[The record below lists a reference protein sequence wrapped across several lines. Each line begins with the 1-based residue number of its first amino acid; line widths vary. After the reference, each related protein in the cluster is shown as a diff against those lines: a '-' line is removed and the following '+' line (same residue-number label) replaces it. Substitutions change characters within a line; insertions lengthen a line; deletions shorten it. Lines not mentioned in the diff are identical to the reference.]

1 MKYILVTG
9 GVISGIGKGIIASS
23 VGTIL
28 KSCGLHVTSIKIDPY
43 INIDAGTFSP
53 YEHGEVFV
61 LDDGGEVDLDLGNYE
76 RFLDIRLTKDNN
88 LTTGKIYQYVIN
100 KERKG
105 DYLGKTVQ
113 VVPHITDA
121 IQEWVMRQARIPV
134 DEDGVA
140 PQVCVIELGGTVG
153 DIESMPFIEAFRQ
166 FQFKVKRENFCNI
179 HVSLVPQIVCRCSTP
194 LDTSVKEK
202 ISMFCHVEPEQV
214 ICVHDVSSIYRVPLL
229 LEEQGVVD
237 YFRHRLDLPI
247 EKQPRRMLM
256 KWKEMADRYDRLLE
270 TCSIALVGKYTKF
283 SDSYASVI
291 KALEHSALAINHK
304 LEIKVCFSTGSSRIC
319 LCWSSARDHLHL
331 LLLRLLVTGKKKL
344 KPSVTQV
351 VPIALNIVALSTP
364 PTPTIQVVVLSP
376 QLTVMTTLRGT
387 QLTKSVNRHGPPS
400 LVLSPR
406 PRHPSRQYQHGR
418 SPFARGQS
426 YTSLVWGYS
435 YRNDSDSPQYLT
447 WIDTDERNVQHPND
461 LTNLPIGTDTIIGI
475 HLHVILHVGIEVGS
489 RSPTDERRNYSPQR
503 HSILLLVP
511 RTLTST
517 AFSPNAYTFSASP
530 ITYLPVP
537 LLRYP
542 NVPCLLH
549 GVLVPGGFGVRG
561 TEGKIQA
568 ISWARKQKKPFLG
581 VCLGMQL
588 AVVEFARN
596 ILSWQDANSTE
607 FEPKTTHPVKCSTVF
622 PLHSFA
628 ITVYSLNC
636 LPQVIDMPEHN
647 PGQMG
652 GTMRLGK
659 RRTVFQTKNSVM
671 SKLRSTFCSGPYGN
685 VNAFIT
691 LTFMNCSE
699 CFARKLEF
707 RGEAEMQNVFLHRDT
722 YSDRSGSSSPDSEI
736 TELKFTA
743 VNHE

>member
-121 IQEWVMRQARIPV
+121 IQEWVMRQALIPV
-134 DEDGVA
+134 DEDGLE

-179 HVSLVPQIVCRCSTP
+179 HVSLVPQPSSTGEQKTKPTQNSVRELRGLGLSPDLVVCRCSNP

-237 YFRHRLDLPI
+237 YFLRRLDLPI
-247 EKQPRRMLM
+247 ERQPRKMLM

-304 LEIKVCFSTGSSRIC
+304 LEIKYVDSTDLEHSTLQEEPVRYHEAWQK
-319 LCWSSARDHLHL
+319 LCSA
-331 LLLRLLVTGKKKL
+331 
-344 KPSVTQV
+344 
-351 VPIALNIVALSTP
+351 
-364 PTPTIQVVVLSP
+364 
-376 QLTVMTTLRGT
+376 
-387 QLTKSVNRHGPPS
+387 
-400 LVLSPR
+400 
-406 PRHPSRQYQHGR
+406 
-418 SPFARGQS
+418 
-426 YTSLVWGYS
+426 
-435 YRNDSDSPQYLT
+435 
-447 WIDTDERNVQHPND
+447 
-461 LTNLPIGTDTIIGI
+461 
-475 HLHVILHVGIEVGS
+475 
-489 RSPTDERRNYSPQR
+489 
-503 HSILLLVP
+503 
-511 RTLTST
+511 
-517 AFSPNAYTFSASP
+517 
-530 ITYLPVP
+530 
-537 LLRYP
+537 
-542 NVPCLLH
+542 H

-588 AVVEFARN
+588 AVVEFSRNVLGWQGKCLLVLNSHWNVPGACWTVGAMEARLGFPVSHSHREGKLLN
-596 ILSWQDANSTE
+596 VSTENTLLSSRGTTSHWRREHGEPPASALAPFSGDAHTPVTMAVDPELAHGKETNSGQYANSTE
-607 FEPKTTHPVKCSTVF
+607 FDPNTNHPV
-622 PLHSFA
+622 
-628 ITVYSLNC
+628 
-636 LPQVIDMPEHN
+636 VIDMPEHN

-659 RRTVFQTKNSVM
+659 RRTLFQTKNSVM
-671 SKLRSTFCSGPYGN
+671 
-685 VNAFIT
+685 
-691 LTFMNCSE
+691 
-699 CFARKLEF
+699 RKLYGDPDYLEERHRHRFEVNPVLKKCLEEQGLKFVGQDVEGERMEIVELEDHPFFVGVQYHPEF
-707 RGEAEMQNVFLHRDT
+707 LSRPIKPSPPYFGLLLASVGRLPHYLQKGCRLSPRDT

-736 TELKFTA
+736 TELKFPSI
-743 VNHE
+743 NHD